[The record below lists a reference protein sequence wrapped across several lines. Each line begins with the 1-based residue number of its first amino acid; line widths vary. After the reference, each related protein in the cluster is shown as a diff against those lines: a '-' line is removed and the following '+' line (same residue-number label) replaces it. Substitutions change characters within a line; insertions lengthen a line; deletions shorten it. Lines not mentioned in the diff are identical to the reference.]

1 MYKVVKDFTDLT
13 DNNHV
18 YLAGDTY
25 PRKGAK
31 PDAKRVDELSSKFN
45 KRGEVLIEAVETPQK
60 AEISPEKEE
69 NKKADKSVAK
79 AKKKPKER
87 SIKEK

>member
-45 KRGEVLIEAVETPQK
+45 KRGEILIEAVEGPQK
-60 AEISPEKEE
+60 AEIQPEKAE
-69 NKKADKSVAK
+69 NGDADVVVDMAESKPKK
-79 AKKKPKER
+79 AKKK
-87 SIKEK
+87 EK